1 MGLNQDEWAELKE
14 KGKRARR
21 FRAEVEEKRK
31 KAIFHGRRKDVA
43 AYELAWRRWQRF
55 KSK

>member
-1 MGLNQDEWAELKE
+1 MGLNQAEWAELKE